1 MSATTQ
7 DLLEQI
13 LQLEEKINFNRIN
26 GYSVVSLEEQ
36 LFQLK
41 EKFQIMNE
49 NLKNTSSVL
58 KG

>member
-13 LQLEEKINFNRIN
+13 LQLEEKINFSRMN
-26 GYSVVSLEEQ
+26 GYNVVSLEEQ
-36 LFQLK
+36 LLQLK